1 MTDVEKNTII
11 AVWNNMVL
19 RNRLELNPYSLTKD
33 ELLAMKQNDEL
44 GKFVDD
50 AHTFISNRAKNLKW
64 VNV

>member
-1 MTDVEKNTII
+1 
-11 AVWNNMVL
+11 MVL
-19 RNRLELNPYSLTKD
+19 RNRFELDPYSVTLD

-44 GKFVDD
+44 RKLVND